1 MNESFTDKLKK
12 RRIWRTFVAYPAAS
26 FVILQAV
33 DFFISKYGLNP
44 RALTFTLILLC
55 GGFLMAL
62 IWNWLHGEEGH
73 QNFTKKE
80 VGAYVVI
87 SLITLVTAF
96 TISGKDSTH
105 TTAMNNINIE
115 KAYRLAVLPFNSV
128 SGDASMDYLS
138 EGIPENLINRLAQNT
153 NFQLVSRASSFILDA
168 NLRNAKG
175 VLEHLKAN
183 LMLTGRIDRVDKS
196 LIVNCQLI
204 DTESNTQIWGE
215 KVAYKS
221 DDILVIE
228 EQMVTSLISTI
239 PEKFKKQK
247 TISKSWS
254 DIPEAQSH
262 YMKGRALSYGSTA
275 EETKLALDHFRESV
289 KLDPNF
295 VAAYVAIASE
305 QQVQAMFA
313 TDTRADIFNEARLAV
328 QTALNLDPNYGEAH
342 TVDAMIKFYQDR
354 DWDAAEAAY
363 KKAIQLDE
371 NNANALIRYTFFLTT
386 FKRYDEALVL
396 AKKAV
401 EIDPIS
407 ISSLHNLGWA
417 NLLSG
422 NYPEAEK
429 AFSEAVEIHPNWI
442 WGYVKR
448 GYARVYQDKCD
459 LALQDYK
466 KARQLIGDW
475 GSELLEAC
483 LIYILDQC
491 GFQELEDAATKRYL
505 ARVNSTN
512 YEDPMAMAFVY
523 ASSENYDESIKWHQ
537 KAIDEETTAFY
548 QFTLDY
554 AYDDEILDDP
564 RFKQMKKDLNL
575 PE

>member
-1 MNESFTDKLKK
+1 
-12 RRIWRTFVAYPAAS
+12 
-26 FVILQAV
+26 
-33 DFFISKYGLNP
+33 
-44 RALTFTLILLC
+44 
-55 GGFLMAL
+55 
-62 IWNWLHGEEGH
+62 
-73 QNFTKKE
+73 
-80 VGAYVVI
+80 
-87 SLITLVTAF
+87 
-96 TISGKDSTH
+96 
-105 TTAMNNINIE
+105 
-115 KAYRLAVLPFNSV
+115 
-128 SGDASMDYLS
+128 
-138 EGIPENLINRLAQNT
+138 
-153 NFQLVSRASSFILDA
+153 
-168 NLRNAKG
+168 
-175 VLEHLKAN
+175 
-183 LMLTGRIDRVDKS
+183 MLTGRIDRVDKS